1 MAQESSLGGPG
12 LPTPPAVV
20 EGLVRAFG
28 KDKIGETGYDIAA
41 TRCCTEN
48 EKAEARKRGQSLLY
62 GEMLPD
68 GVSKALHPSRLGQ
81 PLIGDAATVLELGMG
96 SGTVA
101 AQIFLQ
107 CASVRHVLGVE
118 LVRSRYEIAE
128 AAFGRLPAAEPSKY
142 RIQSSQAGDQICIA
156 EAATGR
162 KLEGRCADFFA
173 LGLDLVQRA
182 DVIFFAVNIP
192 CKLFAQLC
200 ERLSKAKE
208 GCRLFTYHRLDTVW
222 WSDVQCPWH
231 QVEVNVPD
239 TDTFATSWSP
249 QGYRFYVYVCDRSRE
264 PQIKAET
271 RNETF
276 SEWQAMWDEA
286 GQTYYYHN
294 QENELS
300 QWDLPRQVGCWTSNW
315 SEEHGA
321 WFFVHMPTGH
331 AQWDAPK
338 CMADLGWSWAYGTPA
353 AEQK

>member
-81 PLIGDAATVLELGMG
+81 PLIGDGATVLELGMG

-249 QGYRFYVYVCDRSRE
+249 QGYRRRPATRPSQSGRQCGMKQARPTITTTRRTSSLSGIFLARLGAGPAIGRRSMVPGSLYTCQQDMRSG
-264 PQIKAET
+264 T
-271 RNETF
+271 RQ
-276 SEWQAMWDEA
+276 SAWQTLA
-286 GQTYYYHN
+286 GAGLM
-294 QENELS
+294 ELLQLS
-300 QWDLPRQVGCWTSNW
+300 RSN
-315 SEEHGA
+315 
-321 WFFVHMPTGH
+321 T
-331 AQWDAPK
+331 
-338 CMADLGWSWAYGTPA
+338 C
-353 AEQK
+353 